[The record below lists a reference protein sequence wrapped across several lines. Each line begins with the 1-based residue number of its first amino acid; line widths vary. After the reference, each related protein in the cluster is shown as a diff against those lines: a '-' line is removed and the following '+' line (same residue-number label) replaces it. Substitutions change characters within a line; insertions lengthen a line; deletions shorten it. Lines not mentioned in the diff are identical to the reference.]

1 MVPTHP
7 TSPPLLM
14 PPPPLH
20 EPADLDGMTLAL
32 AEARHGIGLT
42 SPNPPVGAVIVRE
55 GVLLGKGYHRV
66 AGGPHAEVE
75 ALKQARETFPDQLQ
89 GATLYVTL
97 EPCSTVG
104 RTPAC
109 TDAIIQNGI
118 ARVVYAS
125 SDPNPQHQGR
135 ADEVLR
141 QRGIAVTSGVL
152 AAEGDALIRPF
163 RKWISTGLPYIIAKA
178 GQSLDG
184 RITRPPGEP
193 QWLTSEA
200 ARAHGRRL
208 RQRVDAILVGAETLR
223 RDNPLLT
230 LRDSGSHPDKRQPW
244 RVILSRSG
252 QLPQEAHVFTDS
264 FKAFTFVLP
273 SMEFAEAMKELARRE
288 ITSVLVEGGGQ
299 ILDQAFRSQMVDE
312 AHWYLT
318 PRFCGGG
325 RPSLDGPEWPHS
337 VAMEQVAIEILG
349 DNVLISGHPI
359 WPQPAEV
366 SA

>member
-1 MVPTHP
+1 
-7 TSPPLLM
+7 M
-14 PPPPLH
+14 PPSTLQ
-20 EPADLDGMTLAL
+20 EPADLDWMALAL
-32 AEARHGIGLT
+32 TEAKQGVGLT
-42 SPNPPVGAVIVRE
+42 SPNPPVGAVIVRD
-55 GVLLGKGYHRV
+55 GVLLGKGHHRV
-66 AGGPHAEVE
+66 AGGPHAEVV
-75 ALKQARETFPDQLQ
+75 ALKQARESFPNQLK
-89 GATLYVTL
+89 GATIYVTL

-109 TDAIIQNGI
+109 TDAICQSGV

-152 AAEGDALIRPF
+152 SQQADDLIRPF
-163 RKWISTGLPYIIAKA
+163 RKWITTGLPYIIAKA

-208 RQRVDAILVGAETLR
+208 RQRVDAILVGAETVR

-252 QLPQEAHVFTDS
+252 ELPQDAHVFTDS
-264 FKAFTFVLP
+264 FKEFTLVLP
-273 SMEFAEAMKELARRE
+273 SMEFAEAMKELARRG
-288 ITSVLVEGGGQ
+288 ISSVLVEGGG
-299 ILDQAFRSQMVDE
+299 IIMGQAFRSQMVDE
-312 AHWYLT
+312 AHWYLA

-325 RPSLDGPEWPHS
+325 RPSLDGPALEHS
-337 VAMEQVAIEILG
+337 VAMEQVTIETLD
-349 DNVLISGHPI
+349 DNVLISGYPI
-359 WPQPAEV
+359 WTPTAEG